1 MSRTIKSKLSIV
13 ISLIVLITVATISL
27 LTNYFIHR
35 RFAQYIT
42 RQQELKIQSINSSI
56 SRQYNS
62 MMREWNVNDIETI
75 GMQSLYEGYIIKVYD
90 NRNTTLWD
98 AQAHDMSLCNQI
110 MEDIS
115 ERMEIKYPQIEGEFQ
130 ASTYPLMNGET
141 VIGRVEISYF
151 GPFFLNENDS
161 KFIESLNTILI
172 SIGIIA
178 IASSIV
184 VGNMLAKRL
193 SRPILETIGAT
204 KQIAD
209 GNYEIRLKGKTNT
222 EELDMLTGSINHL
235 AYSLQSMDKL
245 RKQLT
250 EDVAHEL
257 RTPITVLQSHMEA
270 MMEGIWEPTT
280 VRLQSCYEEITR
292 IGTLVSD
299 LENLARIENGVLQLE
314 KSEICFND
322 LLHKVLQNFENEL
335 QMKNIKAVITGP
347 NVKVMA
353 DQDRITQV
361 IVNLL
366 SNAIKYSEHNGTI
379 TMEVFEDGSCAGFA
393 ILDQGIGI
401 PEEELPYI
409 FERFYRADKSRN
421 RLTGGSGIGLAIVK
435 SIVHAHGGA
444 VEVESKV
451 NEGSC
456 FTIKLPK

>member
-280 VRLQSCYEEITR
+280 ERLQSCYEEITR

-299 LENLARIENGVLQLE
+299 LENLARIENGVLHLE